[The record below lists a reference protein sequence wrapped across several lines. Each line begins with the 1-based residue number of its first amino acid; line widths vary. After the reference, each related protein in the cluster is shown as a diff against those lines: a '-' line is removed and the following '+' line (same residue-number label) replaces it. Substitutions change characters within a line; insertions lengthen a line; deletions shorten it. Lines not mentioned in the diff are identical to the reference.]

1 MNILLKRILLP
12 AIALVLLAAPALH
25 AQSNKPVVVVSVSG
39 VDELMGDIDY
49 LTKSAGVEDYGNLFK
64 LLAAPYTVGSDKA
77 KPWGMMVQ
85 MNEDGQ
91 PQTLGFVPVKDLD
104 VVFAALK
111 EQIGEP
117 RDAGDGVHELTDPA
131 PMYVKEKGGFA
142 YISNESKF
150 LRDLPD
156 DPVAKLDGLNKKY
169 DIAMRAFVQNI
180 PRDVRQM
187 AIDQIRMQQELA
199 LENQLQDLDE
209 DDAEYKLAKQLSETQ
224 VQRFEDMINDSDE
237 ITVGW
242 TTDGMAKETY
252 LDFAMTAK
260 AGTPTAKRMQL
271 LKGNS
276 SSFGGLALEDAAMT
290 MSITA
295 RMDKDDIKQMTSMLD
310 LAKTRAMEEIENDGD
325 LDTDAKREKAKEVVS
340 GLLDTLSK
348 TAEAG
353 KLDGGAA
360 MVLRPKSMSFI
371 AGGKVAEPQE
381 LETAL
386 RKLVDLAKD
395 EPDFPEVKFNAEKHG
410 GVTFHTMSVPIPEGE
425 DARRVLGENLDVVVG
440 IGKEAAYLSVG
451 TDASEMLKMV
461 IDGSKMKVQDVS
473 PMQMT
478 VALTPIFEFAASVE
492 DNPVLE
498 LITTT
503 LKESDGKDHVF
514 IKATPLENGVSY
526 RLTVEEG
533 ILEAIGQ
540 AVKFRGGGL

>member
-1 MNILLKRILLP
+1 MNILLKKVLLP
-12 AIALVLLAAPALH
+12 AIALVLLATPAIH
-25 AQSNKPVVVVSVSG
+25 AQSSKPVVVVSISG

-64 LLAAPYTVGSDKA
+64 LLAAPYTVGIDKS
-77 KPWGMMVQ
+77 KPWGMIVQ

-91 PQTLGFVPVKDLD
+91 PQTMGFVPVKDLD

-117 RDAGDGVHELTDPA
+117 RDAGDGVFELTDPA
-131 PMYVKEKGGFA
+131 PMYIKAKDGFA
-142 YISNESKF
+142 YISNESKY
-150 LRDLPD
+150 LKKLPD
-156 DPVAKLDGLNKKY
+156 DPVALLDGLNKKY
-169 DIAMRAFVQNI
+169 DIAVRAFVQNV
-180 PRDVRQM
+180 PEGQREWAVE
-187 AIDQIRMQQELA
+187 QIRDQQELA
-199 LENQLQDLDE
+199 LENQLRNLDE
-209 DDAEYKLAKQLSETQ
+209 DDAEYKLAKRLSETQ
-224 VQRFEDMINDSDE
+224 VQRLEDMINDSDE

-252 LDFAMTAK
+252 VDFAMTAK
-260 AGTPTAKRMQL
+260 AGTPTAKRMKL
-271 LKGNS
+271 LQGNE
-276 SSFGGLALEDAAMT
+276 SSFGGMALDDAAMT

-295 RMDKDDIKQMTSMLD
+295 RMDDGDVAQLTALMDTV
-310 LAKTRAMEEIENDGD
+310 KTKAFEEIENDGN
-325 LDTDAKREKAKEVVS
+325 LDTDAKREKAKKVVA

-348 TAEAG
+348 TAESG

-360 MVLRPKSMSFI
+360 LVLKPQSMSFV
-371 AGGKVAEPQE
+371 AGGAVAQPKA
-381 LETAL
+381 LEDAL
-386 RKLVDLAKD
+386 RNLVDLAKD
-395 EPDFPEVKFNAEKHG
+395 EPDFPKVKFNAEKHG

-425 DARRVLGENLDVVVG
+425 DARKVLGENLDVVVG
-440 IGKEAAYLSVG
+440 IGKKAAYLSVG

-478 VALTPIFEFAASVE
+478 IALTPIFKFAASVE

-503 LKESDGKDHVF
+503 LEESGGKDHMSL
-514 IKATPLENGVSY
+514 KTTPSENGVTY

-533 ILEAIGQ
+533 ILQAIGQ